1 MKRSDVLRKLEER
14 LARGEISEKTYLEIK
29 ARYDAEPEEP
39 VEETPAEPPWEAIG
53 AHIEAAVAHAAEGAT
68 QAAAHAAK
76 AAEDAIRAVEF
87 SGVGT
92 KLSDEAIKIVG
103 SGVVSG
109 NPVRTVEFKSAGSAK
124 VQGPL
129 MAEVARIAGSCS
141 CDSDVT
147 VEEFRAAGSTRIA
160 GSLKAENIEASGSLH
175 VGGQVEAEEIS
186 ASGSFHVD
194 GSVTAE
200 QFHSSGA
207 IRIGGDLHAEEVRI
221 DLGGTST
228 IGGNLKGEDI
238 AVKATGGFFRVRGDL
253 TVNEI
258 EGEDI
263 TLEATNAKL
272 VRGEDVRIGPHCR
285 IDVVEAKE
293 LVVHQS
299 SEVGERRTPQA

>member
-1 MKRSDVLRKLEER
+1 MKRSDVLRKLEDR

-39 VEETPAEPPWEAIG
+39 VEETPAEPAWGAIG
-53 AHIEAAVAHAAEGAT
+53 AHIEAAVAHAAEGAS
-68 QAAAHAAK
+68 QAAEQAAR
-76 AAEDAIRAVEF
+76 AAEDAMRAVEV

-129 MAEVARIAGSCS
+129 VAEVARIAGSCS
-141 CDSDVT
+141 CDGDVT

-160 GSLKAENIEASGSLH
+160 GSLKAESVEASGSLH
-175 VGGQVEAEEIS
+175 VGGHVVGEGISTSGNFQV
-186 ASGSFHVD
+186 GGD
-194 GSVTAE
+194 VTAE
-200 QFHSSGA
+200 QFHSSGV
-207 IRIGGDLHAEEVRI
+207 IRIGGNLQAEEIRI
-221 DLGGTST
+221 ELGGTST
-228 IGGNLKGEDI
+228 IGGKMKGEDI
-238 AVKATGGFFRVRGDL
+238 LVKATGGFFRIRGDL
-253 TVNEI
+253 TAQEI
-258 EGEDI
+258 EGEDVE
-263 TLEATNAKL
+263 LEATNASL
-272 VRGEDVRIGPHCR
+272 VRGQNVRIGPHCR

-299 SEVGERRTPQA
+299 SEVRERRTPPA